1 MSSILLLAPFEEMAQ
16 KAKDIIRQRG
26 LDIDVSVASNEEAV
40 TMAGERPDKTIL
52 ISRGGTANDLKLIP
66 ERTVV
71 EINTTFSEILGELE
85 RVVFAGY
92 TNIGIV
98 TNDNIIDNVVQDF
111 TFQKTCIRIRPCA
124 THIEIR
130 NMVKK
135 LCQEGV
141 QFIIGCHQAVL
152 EAASLNVAH
161 AYIHS
166 GKIAIERA
174 IDEAL
179 RIESMRGL
187 TKFQM
192 ERLQAVIDNTREGI
206 IIFEKKQPVFFNAIA
221 HDILFGESKRHWY
234 AALAAYIKSD
244 NNDKIVQIGNTRI
257 LLKRILLKLNNNI
270 NEVFVFQ
277 KASDIENQE
286 RKIRLSSRQKG
297 LYAKTRFSDIF
308 TCSPKMKEILSRAE
322 KFAKTDSNVL
332 IYGPTGSGKEG
343 LAQSIHNASSRAH
356 YPFVSVNCA
365 SLPADLIESELFGY
379 VDGAFTGARKSGKP
393 GLFEMAHK
401 GTIFLDEIGDL
412 PLDMQGRL
420 LRVLQEKEVMRIGD
434 DKIIPLNIRVICAT
448 NRNLRQLVK
457 EEKFR
462 QDLYY
467 RINVLRVTL
476 PGLQDRKEDI
486 WPLLELYYAYFKK
499 HDGDLSV
506 TKKAK
511 DILMRYIWP
520 GNIRELK
527 NVAEVLAFEDNLITE
542 DLVRTLLE
550 DDIDK
555 GPDQS
560 EFQDQLI
567 LPAGLSFKE
576 YEKSI
581 LKELLS
587 HKSQTEVCNQLG
599 ISRVT
604 LWRKL
609 NGVSEKK

>member
-1 MSSILLLAPFEEMAQ
+1 
-16 KAKDIIRQRG
+16 
-26 LDIDVSVASNEEAV
+26 
-40 TMAGERPDKTIL
+40 
-52 ISRGGTANDLKLIP
+52 
-66 ERTVV
+66 
-71 EINTTFSEILGELE
+71 
-85 RVVFAGY
+85 
-92 TNIGIV
+92 
-98 TNDNIIDNVVQDF
+98 
-111 TFQKTCIRIRPCA
+111 
-124 THIEIR
+124 
-130 NMVKK
+130 
-135 LCQEGV
+135 
-141 QFIIGCHQAVL
+141 
-152 EAASLNVAH
+152 
-161 AYIHS
+161 
-166 GKIAIERA
+166 
-174 IDEAL
+174 
-179 RIESMRGL
+179 
-187 TKFQM
+187 M

-206 IIFEKKQPVFFNAIA
+206 IIFEKQQPVFFNSIA
-221 HDILFGESKRHWY
+221 RDLLFGESKRHWY
-234 AALAAYIKSD
+234 YSLAKHTQGD

-257 LLKRILLKLNNNI
+257 ILKRVLLKMNDNI

-286 RKIRLSSRQKG
+286 RKIRLSSLQKG

-308 TCSPKMKEILSRAE
+308 TCSPKMKDILNRAE

-343 LAQSIHNASSRAH
+343 LAQSIHNASDRAN

-499 HDGDLSV
+499 HDGDLGV

-511 DILMRYIWP
+511 DILMRYTWP

-527 NVAEVLAFEDNLITE
+527 NVAEVLAFEDQMITE
-542 DLVRTLLE
+542 EMVRLLLE
-550 DDIDK
+550 DDINAV
-555 GPDQS
+555 PDQGDL
-560 EFQDQLI
+560 QDQLI
-567 LPAGLSFKE
+567 LQAGLSFKE

>member
-1 MSSILLLAPFEEMAQ
+1 M
-16 KAKDIIRQRG
+16 KDI
-26 LDIDVSVASNEEAV
+26 
-40 TMAGERPDKTIL
+40 
-52 ISRGGTANDLKLIP
+52 
-66 ERTVV
+66 
-71 EINTTFSEILGELE
+71 
-85 RVVFAGY
+85 
-92 TNIGIV
+92 
-98 TNDNIIDNVVQDF
+98 
-111 TFQKTCIRIRPCA
+111 
-124 THIEIR
+124 
-130 NMVKK
+130 
-135 LCQEGV
+135 
-141 QFIIGCHQAVL
+141 
-152 EAASLNVAH
+152 LN
-161 AYIHS
+161 
-166 GKIAIERA
+166 
-174 IDEAL
+174 
-179 RIESMRGL
+179 
-187 TKFQM
+187 
-192 ERLQAVIDNTREGI
+192 
-206 IIFEKKQPVFFNAIA
+206 
-221 HDILFGESKRHWY
+221 
-234 AALAAYIKSD
+234 
-244 NNDKIVQIGNTRI
+244 
-257 LLKRILLKLNNNI
+257 
-270 NEVFVFQ
+270 
-277 KASDIENQE
+277 
-286 RKIRLSSRQKG
+286 
-297 LYAKTRFSDIF
+297 
-308 TCSPKMKEILSRAE
+308 RAE

-343 LAQSIHNASSRAH
+343 LAQSIHNASDRAN

-499 HDGDLSV
+499 HDGDLGV

-511 DILMRYIWP
+511 DILMRYTWP

-527 NVAEVLAFEDNLITE
+527 NVAEVLAFEDQMITE
-542 DLVRTLLE
+542 EMVRLLLE
-550 DDIDK
+550 DDINAV
-555 GPDQS
+555 PDQGDL
-560 EFQDQLI
+560 QDQLI
-567 LPAGLSFKE
+567 LQAGLSFKE